1 MQLVD
6 QRCAQVLADRC
17 HAAAEPDVES
27 ARRIAR
33 LAQCRLDAVGDEME
47 DRATFPRDRRPRMM
61 RQYEHRDAIRGLV
74 PPPALPALIRPRA
87 THGAEHV
94 AAEYPRADV
103 RESPRRTVVVR
114 TGFAVLV
121 ALHVLP
127 RSGVDKPVEQLGT
140 ADAQRM
146 LQILVRSGAVA
157 VDRYRER
164 VDAQFRQDVPFGL
177 IAIQC

>member
-1 MQLVD
+1 
-6 QRCAQVLADRC
+6 
-17 HAAAEPDVES
+17 
-27 ARRIAR
+27 
-33 LAQCRLDAVGDEME
+33 
-47 DRATFPRDRRPRMM
+47 MM
-61 RQYEHRDAIRGLV
+61 RQHEHRDAIRRLV
-74 PPPALPALIRPRA
+74 TPPALPAVVRPSA

-103 RESPRRTVVVR
+103 RESPRRAVVVG
-114 TGFAVLV
+114 TGFTALV

-127 RSGVDKPVEQLGT
+127 RPGVDKPVEQLGT

-164 VDAQFRQDVPFGL
+164 VDAKFRHDVPFGL
-177 IAIQC
+177 IAIQCLVRRTVLANERPRAVVVEARPEIVVRVAAFVARCSVTDL